1 MTRPF
6 FVLLLTLIVTGL
18 AAGGDETP
26 AKARTKAGSLGKR
39 PEPAKLVL
47 RTSMETL
54 SGANR
59 LFEQEIG
66 ALDVIVLN
74 RGELPAEQV
83 VVKTFP
89 GRIEG
94 VTIDSLK
101 SVGDIPPGDSVR
113 ARFLI
118 STSGRMTQQ
127 SIHIPVA
134 AADAAG
140 NTVATWSTLT
150 LALRS
155 SQPAAE
161 MIPVVPSRG
170 RTWMLV
176 IGVNDYQHWPRLENA
191 TADAQAIR
199 AVLTEYYG
207 IRNEYIIE
215 LYDREATRSNIF
227 KKLEYLAKTVK
238 PEDNVLVYYAGHG
251 KYDEML
257 NRGYWVPADAEI
269 GSTAHYIA
277 NSDLQTFVAA
287 IRSRATLVISDACFS
302 GTVFRDDAA
311 ARPVHLDDV
320 YIRRV
325 SLLKARQAIVSGGDE
340 PVMDSGI
347 SGKHSVFA
355 YYLLDRLMKNQ
366 DRYLAASSLFD
377 RIRIPITNS
386 SPQTPQLK
394 PIHNTGDEGGE
405 FVFVRSR

>member
-18 AAGGDETP
+18 AAEGDETP

-66 ALDVIVLN
+66 ALDVMVLN

-101 SVGDIPPGDSVR
+101 SVGDIPPGDSAR

-176 IGVNDYQHWPRLENA
+176 IGVNDYQHWPRLDNA

-199 AVLTEYYG
+199 TVLTEYYG